1 MSRDFNAPKIRL
13 PEDYFENLV
22 KEVCATY
29 KDGAGINLFD
39 GFKLPHQQEIVQLI
53 ERLLEIVFPGYR
65 VDSDYNPD
73 TLCFSIG
80 HQLQE
85 IYYSLNHLVV
95 SAMHFKNMVD
105 NCKDCD
111 VDERT
116 PSQLSGRPLKKMFA
130 PHTKAIRLHLIRTR
144 SFSAIPA
151 SGRSLFSV
159 SPMSSIP
166 KRFRSYHG

>member
-80 HQLQE
+80 HQLQ
-85 IYYSLNHLVV
+85 
-95 SAMHFKNMVD
+95 
-105 NCKDCD
+105 
-111 VDERT
+111 
-116 PSQLSGRPLKKMFA
+116 
-130 PHTKAIRLHLIRTR
+130 
-144 SFSAIPA
+144 
-151 SGRSLFSV
+151 
-159 SPMSSIP
+159 
-166 KRFRSYHG
+166 